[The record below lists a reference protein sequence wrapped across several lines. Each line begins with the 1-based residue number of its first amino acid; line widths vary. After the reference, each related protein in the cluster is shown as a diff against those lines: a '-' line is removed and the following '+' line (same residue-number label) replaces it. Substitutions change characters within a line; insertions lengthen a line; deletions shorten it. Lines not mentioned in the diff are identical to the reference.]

1 MWKRAFN
8 IWFAVALVLGVA
20 ATTTAQQVTPP
31 ARAAAPP
38 AQAPAAIGTPT
49 YELSGGYQ
57 LLHVRDS
64 MFPFGLNVDGAR
76 HYGALGLV
84 AEIGFAIDSE
94 EESGTEV
101 SSNAW
106 NFGVGGRW
114 TGFNSGRVWP
124 FAQVLIGAEVLH
136 ANVEFGGVEDSDTDT
151 SFMFQP
157 GVGVNFVIADG
168 LGIVGQVDY
177 RRTFF
182 DEPDDVEDS
191 VNNQF
196 RIFIGARMIL
206 D

>member
-1 MWKRAFN
+1 MWTRTFN
-8 IWFAVALVLGVA
+8 IWFAVALVLGAA
-20 ATTTAQQVTPP
+20 ATATAQQPPP
-31 ARAAAPP
+31 AGSAAPP
-38 AQAPAAIGTPT
+38 AQAPASIGTPT

-64 MFPFGLNVDGAR
+64 MFPFGLNVDAAR
-76 HYGALGLV
+76 HYGKVGLV

-94 EESGTEV
+94 EEAGIEL

-124 FAQVLIGAEVLH
+124 FAQVLIGAEVLN
-136 ANVEFGGVEDSDTDT
+136 ASVEFAGLEESETET
-151 SFMFQP
+151 SFMLQP

-168 LGIVGQVDY
+168 LGLVGQVDY